1 MNEASKPN
9 NVLHSDAPRPA
20 GSGFPRSLRSLG
32 AGEHGRCAS
41 QKGEQ
46 MKRLALAAMLL
57 AVSVASSAADPTP
70 ESISSQFFDA
80 LVKGDSAKAID
91 GFFGLNPMFKDKG
104 QQLQLM
110 KTQLAGAIQI
120 YGPASAAELV
130 SKEDL
135 SPSLHRR
142 VYITKHDFHP
152 LTWEMYFYKA
162 KSGWLPDQML
172 FVDQYQVLG
181 SKK

>member
-1 MNEASKPN
+1 
-9 NVLHSDAPRPA
+9 
-20 GSGFPRSLRSLG
+20 
-32 AGEHGRCAS
+32 
-41 QKGEQ
+41 
-46 MKRLALAAMLL
+46 
-57 AVSVASSAADPTP
+57 
-70 ESISSQFFDA
+70 
-80 LVKGDSAKAID
+80 
-91 GFFGLNPMFKDKG
+91 LNPLFKDKG

-110 KTQLAGAIQI
+110 KTQLTGAIQI

-142 VYITKHDFHP
+142 VYITTHDLHP
-152 LTWEMYFYKA
+152 LTWEMYFYKT